1 MQYVFHTHIVK
12 LEQKS
17 KLLRSIKV
25 KDDEIHSEYEGM
37 GWYVLL
43 DGMLDSVW
51 ISMEKPDLE
60 INQKV
65 KLIISTE
72 P

>member
-1 MQYVFHTHIVK
+1 

-17 KLLRSIKV
+17 KLLRSVKV
-25 KDDEIHSEYEGM
+25 KDDEVHSEYENM

-43 DGMLDSVW
+43 DGMLDSIW

>member
-1 MQYVFHTHIVK
+1 MQYVFHTRVVK

-17 KLLRSIKV
+17 KLLRSIKA
-25 KDDEIHSEYEGM
+25 KDGEIHNEYENM

-43 DGMLDSVW
+43 DGMLDSIW

-65 KLIISTE
+65 KFTISTE